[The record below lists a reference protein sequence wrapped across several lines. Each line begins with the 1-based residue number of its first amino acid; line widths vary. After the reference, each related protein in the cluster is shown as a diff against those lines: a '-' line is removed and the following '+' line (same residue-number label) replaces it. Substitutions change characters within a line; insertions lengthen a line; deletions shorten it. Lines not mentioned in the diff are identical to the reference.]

1 MRRTVSFWV
10 RLFEGAVEDLLM
22 LRIGMQCLVC
32 LGILGIAA
40 AQEPVK
46 PPLNPRI
53 ITATR
58 QVSIFTDLEKQLLK
72 AVQSKNEATLKNL
85 VADDCMIEMPD
96 ADPMPGDDWIAS
108 VLSKDYALKSFS
120 VRQVSALDQ
129 GDFVVV
135 KFDRVQQA
143 TYKGAAE
150 DGEFF
155 VVDVWKKDGE
165 NWKLANRYVS
175 KVSSVPWMP
184 KGDVKPTGK
193 Q

>member
-1 MRRTVSFWV
+1 
-10 RLFEGAVEDLLM
+10 M
-22 LRIGMQCLVC
+22 LQIGMRCLVY
-32 LGILGIAA
+32 LAILSVAAA

-72 AVQSKNEATLKNL
+72 AVQAKNEAALKNL
-85 VADDCMIEMPD
+85 VGDDCMIEMPD

-108 VLSKDYALKSFS
+108 VLGKDYVLKSFS

-129 GDFVVV
+129 GDLVVI

-143 TYKGAAE
+143 TYKGAPE
-150 DGEFF
+150 NGEFF
-155 VVDVWKKDGE
+155 VVDVWKKNGDS
-165 NWKLANRYVS
+165 WKLANRYVS

-184 KGDVKPTGK
+184 KDDVKPTGK

>member
-1 MRRTVSFWV
+1 MLQIAV
-10 RLFEGAVEDLLM
+10 RY
-22 LRIGMQCLVC
+22 LVY
-32 LGILGIAA
+32 LGILSAVMT

-72 AVQSKNEATLKNL
+72 AVQAKDKAVLSNL
-85 VADDCMIEMPD
+85 IADDCMIEMPD

-108 VLSKDYALKSFS
+108 VLGKDYTLKSFTI
-120 VRQVSALDQ
+120 RQVSALDQ

-143 TYKGAAE
+143 TYKGAPE
-150 DGEFF
+150 NGEFF
-155 VVDVWKKDGE
+155 VVDVWKKNGDS
-165 NWKLANRYVS
+165 WKLANRYVS

>member
-1 MRRTVSFWV
+1 MLQMGMR
-10 RLFEGAVEDLLM
+10 
-22 LRIGMQCLVC
+22 CLVC
-32 LGILGIAA
+32 LGILSVGAA

-46 PPLNPRI
+46 PPLSPRI

-72 AVQSKNEATLKNL
+72 AVQAKDEAALKNL
-85 VADDCMIEMPD
+85 VGDDCMIEMPD
-96 ADPMPGDDWIAS
+96 ADPMSGDDWIAS
-108 VLSKDYALKSFS
+108 VLGKDYVLKSFS

-129 GDFVVV
+129 GDFVVI

-143 TYKGAAE
+143 TYKGAPE
-150 DGEFF
+150 GGEFF
-155 VVDVWKKDGE
+155 VVDVWKKNGE
-165 NWKLANRYVS
+165 SWKLANRYVS

-193 Q
+193 H